1 MARDKRKVVIQS
13 DNEARHSPR
22 QKRARPLMQ
31 SRSGVVI
38 SEPTKRHVTSQA
50 KHVEA
55 RTKARFDRPTT
66 KRTEAKHV
74 EARTKARFDRSTT
87 PKTTKPTTTP
97 PHPRTAPPTTSST
110 CPPSLGVCADAPG
123 VDLSRLEFGQEFSYD
138 IQAFST
144 YEPTAQSMRLLDR
157 YYFLALMD
165 PPPYFYA
172 ASVREFFSTLEDWRG
187 GYRELH
193 FSIRG

>member
-1 MARDKRKVVIQS
+1 MSFFIYLFPFIKFGLFFQHLFQMARDKRKVVIQS

-55 RTKARFDRPTT
+55 RTKARFDRPAT

-87 PKTTKPTTTP
+87 PKTTRPTTTP
-97 PHPRTAPPTTSST
+97 PHPRTAPPTTSLT
-110 CPPSLGVCADAPG
+110 CPPSLGVCDDALG
-123 VDLSRLEFGQEFSYD
+123 VDLSHWEFGQEFSYD

-144 YEPTAQSMRLLDR
+144 YEPTTQSMHLLD
-157 YYFLALMD
+157 
-165 PPPYFYA
+165 
-172 ASVREFFSTLEDWRG
+172 
-187 GYRELH
+187 
-193 FSIRG
+193 